1 MADVHTTDTRPV
13 ASTADATTSGRTA
26 VPAPPGVD
34 GRVLRGAR
42 TKGRIVQ
49 ALLDLVTDGV
59 VNPTAASIAER
70 AGVSVRSVFQHFD
83 DLEAL
88 YADLAAEQA
97 ARVAPLLESLE
108 RPESLADRIDALVEQ
123 RRELFE
129 AITPVRHAI
138 GGRVADSPA
147 LRRRLEE
154 ISTALRRQV
163 AQQFDAELSGLG
175 SGEAAMLLDVVDTL
189 SSFEAWD
196 RFRTVQQRSPSD
208 TAQALRLALQRI
220 LG

>member
-1 MADVHTTDTRPV
+1 MDELQPT
-13 ASTADATTSGRTA
+13 RTA
-26 VPAPPGVD
+26 TAGVSTPAPGVD

-83 DLEAL
+83 DLESL
-88 YADLAAEQA
+88 YADLAAEQST
-97 ARVAPLLESLE
+97 RVAPLLESLE
-108 RPESLADRIDALVEQ
+108 RPEQLEPRIDALVAQ

-129 AITPVRHAI
+129 VISPVRHAI
-138 GGRVADSPA
+138 GGRASESPA

-163 AQQFDAELSGLG
+163 ARQFDAELSSLAPA
-175 SGEAAMLLDVVDTL
+175 EASTLLDVVDTVC
-189 SSFEAWD
+189 SFEAWD
-196 RFRTVQQRSPSD
+196 RFRTVQHLTPSGAAD
-208 TAQALRLALQRI
+208 ALGTALRRL

>member
-1 MADVHTTDTRPV
+1 MTDLRPLD
-13 ASTADATTSGRTA
+13 T
-26 VPAPPGVD
+26 PAPTAAARSSEVD

-49 ALLDLVTDGV
+49 ALLDLLTDGEL
-59 VNPTAASIAER
+59 NPTAAAIAER

-88 YADLAAEQA
+88 YADLAAEQR

-108 RPESLADRIDALVEQ
+108 RPTSLDARIDAMVDQ

-129 AITPVRHAI
+129 TITPVRHAI
-138 GGRVADSPA
+138 RGRAADSPA
-147 LRRRLEE
+147 LQHRLEE
-154 ISTALRRQV
+154 ISSVLRHQV
-163 AQQFDAELSGLG
+163 ERQFDTELAAAGPAESAVLG
-175 SGEAAMLLDVVDTL
+175 DVVDSVT
-189 SSFEAWD
+189 SFETWD
-196 RFRTVQQRSPSD
+196 RFRTVQGLSPSA
-208 TAQALRLALQRI
+208 TADALRLALRRL

>member
-1 MADVHTTDTRPV
+1 MGVDELQTTRP
-13 ASTADATTSGRTA
+13 TSGTTA
-26 VPAPPGVD
+26 ASASSGMD

-97 ARVAPLLESLE
+97 ARVAPLLEALE
-108 RPESLADRIDALVEQ
+108 RPESLGARIDALVAQ

-138 GGRVADSPA
+138 GGRAAESPA

-154 ISTALRRQV
+154 ISTALRVQV
-163 AQQFDAELSGLG
+163 ARQFDAELSAMDPDG
-175 SGEAAMLLDVVDTL
+175 AATLLDVVDTL

-196 RFRTVQQRSPSD
+196 RFRTVQDRSPSG
-208 TAQALRLALQRI
+208 AAAALGVALRRLLD
-220 LG
+220 

>member
-1 MADVHTTDTRPV
+1 MPA
-13 ASTADATTSGRTA
+13 ATS
-26 VPAPPGVD
+26 PEVD

-49 ALLDLVTDGV
+49 ALLDLLTDGE
-59 VNPTAASIAER
+59 VNPTAAAIAER

-88 YADLAAEQA
+88 YADLAAEQR

-108 RPESLADRIDALVEQ
+108 RPATLDARIDALVAQ

-129 AITPVRHAI
+129 TITPVRHAI
-138 GGRVADSPA
+138 RGRAAESPA
-147 LRRRLEE
+147 LQHRLEE
-154 ISTALRRQV
+154 ISSVLRHQV
-163 AQQFDAELSGLG
+163 ERQFDTELASAGTA
-175 SGEAAMLLDVVDTL
+175 EAAALAEVIDSV
-189 SSFEAWD
+189 SSFETWD
-196 RFRTVQQRSPSD
+196 RFRTTQGLSPS
-208 TAQALRLALQRI
+208 TAADALGLALRRL

>member
-1 MADVHTTDTRPV
+1 MADLRTSDTPTAAP
-13 ASTADATTSGRTA
+13 ASPD
-26 VPAPPGVD
+26 VD

-49 ALLDLVTDGV
+49 ALLDLLTDGEI
-59 VNPTAASIAER
+59 NPTAAAIAER

-88 YADLAAEQA
+88 YADLAAEQR
-97 ARVAPLLESLE
+97 ARVAPLLESLV
-108 RPESLADRIDALVEQ
+108 RPATLEARIDALVAQ

-129 AITPVRHAI
+129 TITPVRHAI
-138 GGRVADSPA
+138 RGRAAESPA
-147 LRRRLEE
+147 LQRRLEE
-154 ISTALRRQV
+154 ISTVLRHQVGRQ
-163 AQQFDAELSGLG
+163 FEAELSG
-175 SGEAAMLLDVVDTL
+175 SDPAETAALLDVVDSV

-196 RFRTVQQRSPSD
+196 RFRTVQRLSPSA
-208 TAQALRLALQRI
+208 TADVLSLALRRL